1 MCFSR
6 RAGHSWREARN
17 NQSTATFAKVFA
29 VYHQRAYVPKSL
41 FIAAQYRERAARLRA
56 DAEHVASPKGREDFL
71 ALAENWD
78 ILADAAERGAERA
91 GDLTTG
97 GEKAAGPRP

>member
-1 MCFSR
+1 VFFAR
-6 RAGHSWREARN
+6 RGTLVARSLE
-17 NQSTATFAKVFA
+17 QSIDRDVCEIFA
-29 VYHQRAYVPKSL
+29 VYHHRAYVPKSL

-91 GDLTTG
+91 TGD
-97 GEKAAGPRP
+97 EKTAGPTP